1 MLLRKSVTWI
11 LIALGVAGALTAVLS
26 VGRAGIGW
34 DAPIDVQSAAQVQA
48 IPADASLE
56 QAYDQVT
63 RTDEYYGILVYQMA
77 NAAHELIT
85 GSSLPLEASNL
96 ATYRW
101 QAGVTVVMA
110 ILGAA
115 ALGLAVGRALR
126 SSLAGA
132 SAWALTMVT
141 PVYLGS
147 SHVNFKDIPVAAGLS
162 LVSSGM
168 IMSFVGH
175 SRERWIYGVTL
186 TTVGASVALGARVA
200 AWPLVLGIMLG
211 SVVAYAVLTKRRNEP
226 VRRLVPTL
234 AAVFAS
240 SSLTLLLLWITNPF
254 ARLNLRVWLLDSVA
268 VMSAYPI
275 GQIVRVAGSDVTATQ
290 LPWWYLPAWL
300 FAQLPLL
307 TLLVLLWTAICLIA
321 SVATFRWAVPRSQLV
336 VLTPLF
342 IQGVLLPLAILASGS
357 VVYDALRHLLFMFP
371 ALIAI
376 AAIGVA
382 TLERIASDRGTMLNV
397 AALSA
402 ASAVVIASLW
412 ASVRWMPYSYAF
424 INPIAGWNS
433 SERDWELDYWGVSA
447 IEGVRILQQ
456 AGYPAVA
463 VQPTASTSD
472 IVGGMWRDQ
481 ARSAAPDGYGLYVFK
496 RWDESI
502 GTCESL
508 FTIRRDRQILG
519 EGALCT
525 KWDG

>member
-1 MLLRKSVTWI
+1 MLLRKSVTWL
-11 LIALGVAGALTAVLS
+11 LIALGALGALIAAFS
-26 VGRAGIGW
+26 IARAGIGW
-34 DAPIDVQSAAQVQA
+34 DAPVDAQAVGQIQA

-56 QAYDQVT
+56 QAYEQVFWT
-63 RTDEYYGILVYQMA
+63 SEFYGILISQLADV
-77 NAAHELIT
+77 AHSWIT
-85 GSSLPLEASNL
+85 GSTQPLDASNL

-101 QAGVTVVMA
+101 QAGVTVVIA
-110 ILGAA
+110 IAGAA

-126 SSLAGA
+126 SPLAGA
-132 SAWALTMVT
+132 FAWALTMTT

-168 IMSFVGH
+168 IMSSVGG
-175 SRERWIYGVTL
+175 SRARWIYGTSL
-186 TTVGASVALGARVA
+186 TTIGAIVALGARVA
-200 AWPLVLGIMLG
+200 AWPLVLAIMVGSMAAYAILSKRRGQFSKMRPTLG
-211 SVVAYAVLTKRRNEP
+211 SVISA
-226 VRRLVPTL
+226 TL
-234 AAVFAS
+234 
-240 SSLTLLLLWITNPF
+240 LTLLFLWLTNPF
-254 ARLNLRVWLLDSVA
+254 ARLDLPRWLLDSVV
-268 VMSAYPI
+268 VMREYPMDL
-275 GQIVRVAGSDVTATQ
+275 IVRVAGSDFATTG

-300 FAQLPLL
+300 FAQLPIL
-307 TLLVLLWTAICLIA
+307 TLLILLWSGACVIA
-321 SVATFRWAVPRSQLV
+321 SLAALRWALPRGQLMT
-336 VLTPLF
+336 LTPLF
-342 IQGVLLPLAILASGS
+342 IQGLVLPLIIVGSGS

-371 ALIAI
+371 ALTAL

-382 TLERIASDRGTMLNV
+382 TFERMASDRRTLVNV
-397 AALSA
+397 AALSTVG
-402 ASAVVIASLW
+402 AVVIASLW

-447 IEGVRILQQ
+447 IEGVRLLQQ

-481 ARSAAPDGYGLYVFK
+481 ARSAAPDGYGLYLFK

-519 EGALCT
+519 EGAVCT

>member
-34 DAPIDVQSAAQVQA
+34 DAPIDAQSAAQVQA
-48 IPADASLE
+48 VPADASLA
-56 QAYDQVT
+56 QAYEQVT
-63 RTDEYYGILVYQMA
+63 RTDEFYGILVNQLA
-77 NAAHELIT
+77 NAAHEWIT

-101 QAGVTVVMA
+101 QAGITVVMA

-115 ALGLAVGRALR
+115 ALGLAVGRALQ
-126 SSLAGA
+126 SPLAGA

-147 SHVNFKDIPVAAGLS
+147 SHVNFKDMPVAAGLS
-162 LVSSGM
+162 LISAGM
-168 IMSFVGH
+168 IMSFVGC

-186 TTVGASVALGARVA
+186 TTLGASIALGARVA
-200 AWPLVLGIMLG
+200 TWPLVLGIMLG
-211 SVVAYAVLTKRRNEP
+211 SVVVYAILTKRRNESIS
-226 VRRLVPTL
+226 RLFPTL
-234 AAVFAS
+234 AAVLAS
-240 SSLTLLLLWITNPF
+240 SSVTLLLLWVTNPF
-254 ARLNLRVWLLDSVA
+254 ARLNLRVWLFDSVA
-268 VMSAYPI
+268 VMSDYPI
-275 GQIVRVAGSDVTATQ
+275 GQIVRVAGSDVAATQ

-307 TLLVLLWTAICLIA
+307 TLLVLLWTVLCIIA
-321 SVATFRWAVPRSQLV
+321 SVATFRWSIPRSRLV

-342 IQGVLLPLAILASGS
+342 IQGVLLPLAILGSGS
-357 VVYDALRHLLFMFP
+357 VIYDALRHLLFMFP
-371 ALIAI
+371 ALMAI

-382 TLERIASDRGTMLNV
+382 TLERIATNQEVWLSSV
-397 AALSA
+397 ALSA
-402 ASAVVIASLW
+402 AVAVVIASLW

-424 INPIAGWNS
+424 INPIAGWDT
-433 SERDWELDYWGVSA
+433 SERNWELDYWGVTA
-447 IEGVRILQQ
+447 IEGLRLLKE
-456 AGYPAVA
+456 AGYPTAAVE
-463 VQPTASTSD
+463 PTASTSD
-472 IVGGMWRDQ
+472 IVGGMWREQ
-481 ARSAAPDGYGLYVFK
+481 ARSAAPNGYGLYVFK

-508 FTIRRDRQILG
+508 FTIRRDRQVLG

>member
-11 LIALGVAGALTAVLS
+11 LIALGLAGALTAALS
-26 VGRAGIGW
+26 IARAGIGW
-34 DAPIDVQSAAQVQA
+34 DAPVDAQAVAQIQA

-56 QAYDQVT
+56 QAYEQVFWT
-63 RTDEYYGILVYQMA
+63 SEFYGILISQLA
-77 NAAHELIT
+77 DTAHSWIT
-85 GSSLPLEASNL
+85 GSTQALDASNL

-101 QAGVTVVMA
+101 QAGVTVVIA
-110 ILGAA
+110 IAGAA

-132 SAWALTMVT
+132 FAWALTMTT

-168 IMSFVGH
+168 IMSSVG
-175 SRERWIYGVTL
+175 SARARWIYGIPL
-186 TTVGASVALGARVA
+186 TTIGAIVALGARVA
-200 AWPLVLGIMLG
+200 AWPLVLAIMVG
-211 SVVAYAVLTKRRNEP
+211 SLTAYAILSKRQG
-226 VRRLVPTL
+226 RLSNMRPAL
-234 AAVFAS
+234 GAVISTFP
-240 SSLTLLLLWITNPF
+240 LTLLFLWLTNPF
-254 ARLNLRVWLLDSVA
+254 ARLDLPRWLLDSVV
-268 VMSAYPI
+268 VMREYPMDL
-275 GQIVRVAGSDVTATQ
+275 IVRVAGSDFATTQ

-307 TLLVLLWTAICLIA
+307 TLLALLWTGVCVIA
-321 SVATFRWAVPRSQLV
+321 GLAALRWAAPRSQLL

-342 IQGVLLPLAILASGS
+342 IQGLVLPLAIVGSGS

-371 ALIAI
+371 ALTAL

-382 TLERIASDRGTMLNV
+382 ALERIASDRATMLNV

-519 EGALCT
+519 EGAQCT